1 MAETRRAAAVS
12 SKIKKNK
19 GVGPPAVMTVKKTTQ
34 EKLLAREEEYKR
46 LNAELEAKTAELVRE
61 AEEVM
66 REQQQ
71 ILSRPALSQVK
82 LFDEDEDENLRKLL
96 SPEVPAL
103 TLSHVKTDGKTGT
116 KSSARNR
123 PHTATNAKKQ
133 APRPRPKTADVRT
146 ASDVAIP
153 SDIVDFSLA
162 KTINKIESKLE
173 AGEVPENAEDDVIP
187 GINNDIGAEAQIRF
201 LKAKL
206 RVMQEELDNIT
217 HECNKKDDENHNLTS
232 RVKDLEEERVRL
244 QRTAN
249 IMQTQAD
256 KYKALMEESNKKTD
270 GLQHQLSALEKELE
284 NVKRI
289 QKQSASNQSATE
301 VRLNRA
307 VEEAD
312 RYKMELNKL
321 KQSNKDTANQERKR
335 IEELKH
341 ENKKL
346 EKQKAELMTGF
357 KKQLKLIDILKRQK
371 MHIESAKMLSFTEEE
386 FMKALEWGV
395 S

>member
-1 MAETRRAAAVS
+1 MAESRRSAAMS
-12 SKIKKNK
+12 SKVKKNK
-19 GVGPPAVMTVKKTTQ
+19 GVGPPTVGTVKKTTQ
-34 EKLLAREEEYKR
+34 DDLLAKEEEYKR
-46 LNAELEAKTAELVRE
+46 LNAELEAKTAVLVRE
-61 AEEVM
+61 AEEMM
-66 REQQQ
+66 REQQK
-71 ILSRPALSQVK
+71 IISRPALSQVK
-82 LFDEDEDENLRKLL
+82 LFDEDEEESLRKLIF
-96 SPEVPAL
+96 PEVPTL
-103 TLSHVKTDGKTGT
+103 TLPCKTDGKTDT
-116 KSSARNR
+116 KPSARNR
-123 PHTATNAKKQ
+123 PHTATSAKKQ
-133 APRPRPKTADVRT
+133 VPRPRPKTADTRI
-146 ASDVAIP
+146 ANDVAIP
-153 SDIVDFSLA
+153 ADIADFSLA
-162 KTINKIESKLE
+162 KTISKIESKLAE
-173 AGEVPENAEDDVIP
+173 GELPENAEDDVIP
-187 GINNDIGAEAQIRF
+187 GINNEIGAEAQIRF

-206 RVMQEELDNIT
+206 RVMQEELDSVT
-217 HECNKKDDENHNLTS
+217 HECNKKDDENRSLTS

-249 IMQTQAD
+249 IQQTQAD
-256 KYKALMEESNKKTD
+256 KYKALFEEANKKSD

-307 VEEAD
+307 MEEAD
-312 RYKMELNKL
+312 KYKMELNKL
-321 KQSNKDTANQERKR
+321 KQSNKDIANQERKK
-335 IEELKH
+335 IEELKL

-346 EKQKAELMTGF
+346 EKQKAELMAGF